1 MSPVSLLLL
10 LLTSPDPES
19 QTLSAGFTGGSTT
32 RTTGEERGGPG
43 PQGGDRDHRLLQGL
57 GGGDRDH
64 HLLQGLGLGLG
75 EGRVLPVPPDSPT
88 STGGRYRGVEHA
100 GVVLF
105 RSMCAME

>member
-1 MSPVSLLLL
+1 MPPVSLLLL

-19 QTLSAGFTGGSTT
+19 QTLSAGFT
-32 RTTGEERGGPG
+32 RRRRGG
-43 PQGGDRDHRLLQGL
+43 Q
-57 GGGDRDH
+57 DH

-105 RSMCAME
+105 RSMCALE